1 MIKLLLGAVT
11 VAGLIAAC
19 SGRGPAADSG
29 HAAKPAKAGSS
40 FNCLVPPATCYTP
53 RVFRTAYGIPPLLE
67 RGIDGR
73 GQTVVMPEVAQQPTP
88 DASDIRQDMAR
99 FDSLF
104 GLPPARLRVVN
115 SLAGTGSP
123 WLAGGEEVEDAE
135 MVHAV
140 APGATISIVLVKQ
153 SAVSSPAD
161 SAAALT
167 AFLRLGAT
175 HGGVLS
181 ISATIGEHYLTPAE
195 VARMDAALR
204 ADRDH
209 HVTVVAASGDK
220 GAASDL
226 HFGSTTPVKEISLP
240 ASDPLVL
247 AAGGT
252 SLTAG
257 RATGAYIGETAWNTL
272 PAPPPG
278 GDGSSASGG
287 GFSHVFARPGYQDGV
302 PGAEATRGVP
312 DVAGDAAFD
321 TGMAVVSVGGSTG
334 QAIVRPATGT
344 SAAAPF
350 WAGLVALADQ
360 LAHRHLGFI
369 NPAIYRVA
377 RGPHYHAAFH
387 DITTGDNTFVLRP
400 TTITGYP
407 AGPGWDPVTGWGT
420 PDARVLVPLL
430 ARR

>member
-1 MIKLLLGAVT
+1 MLAPGAV
-11 VAGLIAAC
+11 VLLMIIAAC
-19 SGRGPAADSG
+19 GPSAAPSHAGTASPGASG
-29 HAAKPAKAGSS
+29 KPTDCAS
-40 FNCLVPPATCYTP
+40 VATCYTP
-53 RVFRTAYGIPPLLE
+53 RVFRTAYGISPLLE

-73 GQTVVMPEVAQQPTP
+73 GQTVVMPEYPQQPGP

-104 GLPPARLRVVN
+104 GLPRAQLRVVN
-115 SLAGTGSP
+115 SLAGSASP

-140 APGATISIVLVKQ
+140 APAAAITIVLVKQ
-153 SAVSSPAD
+153 SAVNSPAD
-161 SAAALT
+161 FATALT

-175 HGGVLS
+175 LGGVLS

-195 VARMDAALR
+195 VAGMDAALR
-204 ADRDH
+204 EDRDH
-209 HVTVVAASGDK
+209 HVTVVFASGDK

-226 HFGSTTPVKEISLP
+226 HFGLTTPIKEVSLP

-252 SLTAG
+252 RLTAD

-272 PAPPPG
+272 PAPPSPD
-278 GDGSSASGG
+278 DGSSASGG
-287 GFSHVFARPGYQDGV
+287 GFSHLFARPGYQDGV

-321 TGMAVVSVGGSTG
+321 TGMAVADGGGSTG

-360 LAHRHLGFI
+360 LAHRHLGFV
-369 NPAIYRVA
+369 NPTIYQIA
-377 RGPHYHAAFH
+377 RSSQYHQAFH
-387 DITTGDNTFVLRP
+387 DITTGDNTFVFPP
-400 TTITGYP
+400 TTITGYQ
-407 AGPGWDPVTGWGT
+407 AAPGWDPVTGWGS
-420 PDARVLVPLL
+420 PNAQVLVPLL
-430 ARR
+430 ARYASG